1 MECHFCVF
9 LAKFKYVILGDVFHS
24 PLLSEE
30 ARNLEKVFQKILQKK
45 RFAAREQF
53 RPQVAMEPRSL
64 LTSAP
69 GARSLVLTLM

>member
-30 ARNLEKVFQKILQKK
+30 ARKQEKVFQKILQKK

-53 RPQVAMEPRSL
+53 RPQVAMEPRSHL
-64 LTSAP
+64 SPLQGL
-69 GARSLVLTLM
+69 GAWS